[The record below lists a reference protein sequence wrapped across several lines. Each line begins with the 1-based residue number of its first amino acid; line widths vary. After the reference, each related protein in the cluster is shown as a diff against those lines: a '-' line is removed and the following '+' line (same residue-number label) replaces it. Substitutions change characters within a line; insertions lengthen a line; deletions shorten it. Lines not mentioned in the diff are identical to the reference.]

1 MRMTCPACG
10 AEYTLDVLIAHDG
23 AREALIEAMGLNLSL
38 GKRLVQYL
46 SLFRPAQRQL
56 TMDRVASILK
66 EISPA
71 IKAARITR
79 NGRDWVIPQES
90 WAWALEEIVAKKS
103 KLTLPLKS
111 HGYLFEMLIAAADKL
126 EGRAEAASEDRRRG
140 VTVVGSVA
148 AGASGLHP
156 AMTVLPALP
165 ARSHKPQA
173 LKDLVQRLKRPSP
186 LTDEPGEPT
195 P

>member
-10 AEYTLDVLIAHDG
+10 AEFTLDVLIAHEG
-23 AREALIEAMGLNLSL
+23 ARAALAEAMGLNLSL

-46 SLFRPAQRQL
+46 SLFRPAKRQL

-66 EISPA
+66 EISPS
-71 IKAARITR
+71 IRAARIAR

-90 WAWALEEIVAKKS
+90 WAWALEEIVAKKD

-126 EGRAEAASEDRRRG
+126 EGRAEAASESQRRG
-140 VTVVGSVA
+140 ATPVGAVSSAVPSAVAGPAPVTRLVA
-148 AGASGLHP
+148 QAAAP
-156 AMTVLPALP
+156 AVRAD
-165 ARSHKPQA
+165 APQA
-173 LKDLVQRLKRPSP
+173 FKDVLAKMKLNGRPNA
-186 LTDEPGEPT
+186 
-195 P
+195 

>member
-1 MRMTCPACG
+1 MRLTCPACG

-23 AREALIEAMGLNLSL
+23 AREALVEAMGLNLPL
-38 GKRLVQYL
+38 GRRLVQYL
-46 SLFRPAQRQL
+46 SLFRPSKRQL
-56 TMDRVASILK
+56 TMDRVASILR

-79 NGRDWVIPQES
+79 NGRDWAIPQES
-90 WAWALEEIVAKKS
+90 WAWALEEIVAKKD

-126 EGRAEAASEDRRRG
+126 EGRAEAGIENHRRG
-140 VTVVGSVA
+140 ATPLGAVVPSA
-148 AGASGLHP
+148 PA

-165 ARSHKPQA
+165 ERSHKPQA
-173 LKDLVQRLKRPSP
+173 LKDLMQKIKRPSP
-186 LTDEPGEPT
+186 IQGEPT

>member
-1 MRMTCPACG
+1 MRLTCPACG

-23 AREALIEAMGLNLSL
+23 AREALIEAMGLNLAL

-66 EISPA
+66 EISPC
-71 IKAARITR
+71 IKAAQITR
-79 NGRDWVIPQES
+79 NGRIWAIPQES
-90 WAWALEEIVAKKS
+90 WAWALEEIVAKKD

-126 EGRAEAASEDRRRG
+126 EGQAEATLESRRRG
-140 VTVVGSVA
+140 ATPIGSVA
-148 AGASGLHP
+148 TAGKP
-156 AMTVLPALP
+156 PALQQEAP
-165 ARSHKPQA
+165 MPRTDAPQEFKA
-173 LKDLVQRLKRPSP
+173 VLAQLKRQTAGGSSA
-186 LTDEPGEPT
+186 
-195 P
+195 

>member
-1 MRMTCPACG
+1 MRITCPACG
-10 AEYTLDVLIAHDG
+10 AEYTFDVLIAHDG

-38 GKRLVQYL
+38 GKRLLQYL
-46 SLFRPAQRQL
+46 SLFRPPKRQL

-90 WAWALEEIVAKKS
+90 WAWALEEIVAKKD

-126 EGRAEAASEDRRRG
+126 EGKTESASEDRRRG
-140 VTVVGSVA
+140 ATAVGSVA
-148 AGASGLHP
+148 AGLRHTVP
-156 AMTVLPALP
+156 LPTMTVLPALP
-165 ARSHKPQA
+165 ERSHKPQA
-173 LKDLVQRLKRPSP
+173 LKDLLQQIKPRSSIS
-186 LTDEPGEPT
+186 GENNV
-195 P
+195 

>member
-1 MRMTCPACG
+1 MRLTCPACG
-10 AEYTLDVLIAHDG
+10 AEYTLDVLIAHEG
-23 AREALIEAMGLNLSL
+23 AREALVEAMGLNLSL

-46 SLFRPAQRQL
+46 SLFRPPKRQL

-79 NGRDWVIPQES
+79 NGRDWAIPQES
-90 WAWALEEIVAKKS
+90 WAWALEEIVAKKD
-103 KLTLPLKS
+103 KLTLPLRS

-126 EGRAEAASEDRRRG
+126 EGKAEAASEHQRRG
-140 VTVVGSVA
+140 ATTVGSVA
-148 AGASGLHP
+148 AGASSLQP
-156 AMTVLPALP
+156 AMTILPALP
-165 ARSHKPQA
+165 ERSHKPQA
-173 LKDLVQRLKRPSP
+173 LKDLMQKIKRPSP
-186 LTDEPGEPT
+186 IQGEPT